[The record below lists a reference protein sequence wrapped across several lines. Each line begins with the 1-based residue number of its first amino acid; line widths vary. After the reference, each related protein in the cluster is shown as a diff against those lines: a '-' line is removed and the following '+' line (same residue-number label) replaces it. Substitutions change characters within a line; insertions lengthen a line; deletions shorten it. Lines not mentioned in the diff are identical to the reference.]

1 MNKLSKNSLTYL
13 HIIYTIWK
21 LLEYYSKLFGIDAG
35 DCPCDIPVQL
45 MEIEGKMFLRFTFNA
60 LPEKQSYYSVLDMAE
75 MMQEHLQFCLLPE
88 QTVLRPYKAS
98 SDIYDIVEPLYIDS
112 VIAFD
117 GFFWID
123 VLWIDN
129 PISFKY
135 YKEQRGLFRKDLL

>member
-1 MNKLSKNSLTYL
+1 MVKLTKKTLTYL
-13 HIIYTIWK
+13 HIVYTMWQ
-21 LLEYYSKLFGIDAG
+21 LVDYYSKLFHMQAG

-45 MEIEGKMFLRFTFNA
+45 MEEEGKTFLRFTFNA
-60 LPEKQSYYSVLDMAE
+60 LPEEQDRYSVLDMEE

-88 QTVLRPYKAS
+88 QTVLRPYRAS

-112 VIAFD
+112 VIALN

-135 YKEQRGLFRKDLL
+135 YKEQRGLFRRDLL